1 MRLLCTAAAAAPAG
15 QCAGMGICG
24 ENLSEVMGDVR
35 SVLPECT
42 PIMPDNRGNS
52 LW

>member
-1 MRLLCTAAAAAPAG
+1 MGLLCAAAATAPAG
-15 QCAGMGICG
+15 KCACMGFCR
-24 ENLSEVMGDVR
+24 ENFSEVMGEVR

-42 PIMPDNRGNS
+42 LIMPDNRGNF

>member
-1 MRLLCTAAAAAPAG
+1 MSLLCTAAAAAPAG
-15 QCAGMGICG
+15 KCAYMGIGG

-42 PIMPDNRGNS
+42 LIMPDNRGNS

>member
-1 MRLLCTAAAAAPAG
+1 MGLLCAAAVAAPTG
-15 QCAGMGICG
+15 KCACMGFCG

-42 PIMPDNRGNS
+42 LIMPDNRGNS

>member
-1 MRLLCTAAAAAPAG
+1 MPEKHKRKHLTSFQLIIL
-15 QCAGMGICG
+15 GICG
-24 ENLSEVMGDVR
+24 ESLSEVMGDVR

-42 PIMPDNRGNS
+42 LIMPDNRGNS